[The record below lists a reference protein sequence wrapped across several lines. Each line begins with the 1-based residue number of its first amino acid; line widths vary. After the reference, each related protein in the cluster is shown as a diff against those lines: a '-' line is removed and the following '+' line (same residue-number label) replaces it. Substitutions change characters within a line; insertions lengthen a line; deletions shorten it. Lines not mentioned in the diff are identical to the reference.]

1 MSVSRACDGRGPV
14 AEWSSGVEVLAGAR
28 QVQPVTDP
36 GDMTVGVI
44 GGAGRLCPGGVP
56 EQVAAGLA
64 AVFSAVT

>member
-1 MSVSRACDGRGPV
+1 MTARSGRLRIFTEDEELDFAGHPV
-14 AEWSSGVEVLAGAR
+14 LGA
-28 QVQPVTDP
+28 
-36 GDMTVGVI
+36 